1 MLIFLRTGDSSAT
14 GTCLTNTRL
23 LLVDSKLT
31 YFGAQFETECG
42 TFRPTSTVLDHSLV
56 VACDLTQILLQVLI
70 THWWLPVT

>member
-42 TFRPTSTVLDHSLV
+42 TFRPTSTGLYHSLV
-56 VACDLTQILLQVLI
+56 VACDLTQILRVLI
-70 THWWLPVT
+70 THWWLSVT